1 MLLIEK
7 FKIIIYLQF
16 YMIKNLITKEGLR
29 MLQLWYARVNEDAAD
44 T

>member
-1 MLLIEK
+1 MEK

-16 YMIKNLITKEGLR
+16 YMIKNLITKGLC
-29 MLQLWYARVNEDAAD
+29 MLHLWYARVNEDAAD